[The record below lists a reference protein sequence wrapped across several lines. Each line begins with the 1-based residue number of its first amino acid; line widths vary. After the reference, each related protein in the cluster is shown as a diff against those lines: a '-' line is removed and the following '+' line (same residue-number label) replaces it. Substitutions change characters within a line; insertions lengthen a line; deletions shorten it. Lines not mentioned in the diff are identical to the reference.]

1 MSYSAI
7 HIESEING
15 LLIFKKDH
23 RCILR
28 FSRLLIPNYLV
39 NRSRRE
45 HGTLQCAISPQSRNR
60 SYNSVSPY
68 RYGMPIHSQTI
79 SKNTERNH
87 PQLFHL
93 KKDLHIQS
101 NQPKHIYTY
110 KRNVQQ
116 TIEFKRTSRLR
127 FTLSWQQP
135 RHEPDGRQSCW
146 DPLSSHQEPAQRLR
160 ICGCTALASTTHI
173 RFHAPTLARPTWD
186 FPFSCLSTFGVWFF
200 TFPARVREPCIL
212 PPPRRRSTKCR
223 VDSF

>member
-28 FSRLLIPNYLV
+28 FSRLLIPNYLLY
-39 NRSRRE
+39 RSRRE
-45 HGTLQCAISPQSRNR
+45 PGTLQCAISPQSRNR

-93 KKDLHIQS
+93 KKDLHIQT
-101 NQPKHIYTY
+101 NQPTYIHTY
-110 KRNVQQ
+110 KQTNVMSNKQSSSKEPPAYDLLSLGSSLG
-116 TIEFKRTSRLR
+116 TSLTGGKVVGTHSLRTRSQHNVYVSAVVL
-127 FTLSWQQP
+127 LSLL
-135 RHEPDGRQSCW
+135 
-146 DPLSSHQEPAQRLR
+146 PLTS
-160 ICGCTALASTTHI
+160 AST
-173 RFHAPTLARPTWD
+173 
-186 FPFSCLSTFGVWFF
+186 S
-200 TFPARVREPCIL
+200 L
-212 PPPRRRSTKCR
+212 P
-223 VDSF
+223 